1 MILFKNELFHHLL
14 PKWGPVSPA
23 PTAFRLN
30 FYMSRQ
36 VLSKAVSHAKN
47 PQDSWPPPQVTVDG
61 SGEASKLRA
70 GSQVASHRPAVP
82 GTGLATKYMLVTKL
96 HHIFNLCIFR
106 IESDLPKETIWTL
119 YLVWS
124 LDLNSTNSSNKAS
137 AFAHQVQ
144 PTYGKQHGPVLKVL

>member
-1 MILFKNELFHHLL
+1 MILFKNELLHHLL

-47 PQDSWPPPQVTVDG
+47 PQDSWPPPQITVDG

-106 IESDLPKETIWTL
+106 IESDLPKETEFEHYT
-119 YLVWS
+119 WS
-124 LDLNSTNSSNKAS
+124 DHLISTALTVATK
-137 AFAHQVQ
+137 
-144 PTYGKQHGPVLKVL
+144 PQHLHTRCSPPMENNTAQC